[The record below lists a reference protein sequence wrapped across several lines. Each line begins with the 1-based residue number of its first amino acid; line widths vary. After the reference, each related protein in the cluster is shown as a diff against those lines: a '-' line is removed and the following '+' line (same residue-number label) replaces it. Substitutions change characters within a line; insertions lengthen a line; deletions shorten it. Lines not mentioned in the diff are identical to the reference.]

1 MMSTE
6 GEEAVAADMCCA
18 CASCGIA
25 AVDDI
30 KLKDCDC
37 DGGCDLVKCCSDDCQ
52 GKDRP
57 YHEEECKKRLTEL
70 CDKALFTMPDESC
83 YGECP
88 ICCLPLPL
96 DERESRFMG
105 CCSKIIC
112 NGCSYANKKR
122 EIEAGLEKRCP
133 FCREPLPE
141 SQEESFKRAM
151 KRVKKNDPVALA
163 EMGKKR
169 YLEGD
174 YVTALEYYTKAA
186 ELGNAEAHYNLS
198 VMYEDGQDVEK
209 NKKKKIYHL
218 EEAAIAGHHMARHN
232 LGCTEAMNGRFERA
246 RKHFVIA
253 ANLGC
258 NDSLKCLRQLHVD
271 GMQAKKIMQVLFV
284 HIRPLWLRQRVQKGR
299 KRKDFLHLLQQL
311 VGVKDIF

>member
-1 MMSTE
+1 
-6 GEEAVAADMCCA
+6 
-18 CASCGIA
+18 
-25 AVDDI
+25 
-30 KLKDCDC
+30 
-37 DGGCDLVKCCSDDCQ
+37 
-52 GKDRP
+52 
-57 YHEEECKKRLTEL
+57 
-70 CDKALFTMPDESC
+70 MPDESC

-163 EMGKKR
+163 EMGGKH
-169 YLEGD
+169 YQEGD
-174 YVTALEYYTKAA
+174 YKTALEYLTKAA
-186 ELGNAEAHYNLS
+186 ELGNADAHYNLS
-198 VMYEDGQDVEK
+198 LTYEDGQDVEK
-209 NKKKKIYHL
+209 DKKKKIYHL

-232 LGCTEAMNGRFERA
+232 LGCMEGGNGRFERA
-246 RKHFVIA
+246 RKHFIIA

-258 NDSLKCLRQLHVD
+258 NDSLKCLRQLHAD
-271 GMQAKKIMQVLFV
+271 GYASKEDYAGALRAYQTAVAATKSAEREEAERFSAFV
-284 HIRPLWLRQRVQKGR
+284 AAVSRS
-299 KRKDFLHLLQQL
+299 
-311 VGVKDIF
+311 